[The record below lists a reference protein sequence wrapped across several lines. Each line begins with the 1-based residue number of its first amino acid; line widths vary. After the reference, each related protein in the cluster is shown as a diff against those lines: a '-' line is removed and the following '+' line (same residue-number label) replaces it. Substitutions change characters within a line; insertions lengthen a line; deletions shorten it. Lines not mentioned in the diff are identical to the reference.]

1 MSFRLLG
8 LGLRI
13 GFRVMVGLRCRVSG
27 LGLGI

>member
-8 LGLRI
+8 LGLGI
-13 GFRVMVGLRCRVSG
+13 GFRVMVGLWCRVRD